1 MTQNIKNFIEEG
13 EKELIEFI
21 SDLQKTYPLQ
31 HITPHP
37 QYELDIRNKA
47 KSIQIS
53 LIKMIVDVVKD
64 MRLKN
69 ENAIDKLEEVD
80 ERARITN
87 LLNENLQIGYQ
98 LALQDISSKLKEL
111 TDGK

>member
-1 MTQNIKNFIEEG
+1 MTQNIKQFIEEG

-53 LIKMIVDVVKD
+53 LIKMIVEEINKESEKFLGSEKYLSEIGQGVKEFKD
-64 MRLKN
+64 
-69 ENAIDKLEEVD
+69 
-80 ERARITN
+80 T
-87 LLNENLQIGYQ
+87 
-98 LALQDISSKLKEL
+98 ISSKLKEVYE
-111 TDGK
+111 